1 MENVLEDI
9 REMRKNALSE
19 EQKDQIVTCIK
30 NKLIYSENVI
40 IYGAAHFANEPFM
53 CDIRRGMSAPYK
65 LHPAISTYLTSLGF
79 YVSRYYN
86 RGGID
91 QGICVTLRN

>member
-1 MENVLEDI
+1 MGNVLEDI
-9 REMRKNALSE
+9 REMRKNTLSE
-19 EQKDQIVTCIK
+19 EQKNQMLLCIK
-30 NKLIYSENVI
+30 NKLIYSESII

-53 CDIRRGMSAPYK
+53 CDVSKRMSAPYK

-91 QGICVTLRN
+91 QGICVELRN